1 MCFVLALSYFFECAE
16 ENTMTSTFFASLLT
30 LAISACSFVLDAFL
44 PVIFF
49 VAACCIIGAAFT
61 FIRFVISLRG

>member
-1 MCFVLALSYFFECAE
+1 MPAPSNLSECEAQ
-16 ENTMTSTFFASLLT
+16 NTMTSNFFASLLT

-61 FIRFVISLRG
+61 FIRFVITLRG